1 MSLSTTSS
9 YTSTESTNNSSLSDS
24 PHRIALITIYTV
36 VLMVGSVGIT
46 VMVNMLKT
54 NLRSWTTIAF
64 LNLLLAHFIFMLTIP
79 FRIHYSVTNN
89 WTLSQPFCKMVSA
102 MIHLH
107 MYLVF
112 VIYTVILTIR
122 FLQHFKK
129 IDRMEFYRRLHALAA
144 SVGIWSVLI
153 IVGPIILIH
162 YGKDGTNVGGRNVS
176 KCFNFGGAI
185 KESASALALN
195 IFLSVVIILVSCM
208 LSCALG
214 VILYSI
220 IKKHGAAC
228 RDQQEFWAQMKSV
241 SLILII
247 FTCLVPYQLFRLYYL
262 HNPESMQEDNEV
274 FLAITTLTCIDML
287 LTFAGKGICYMCKC

>member
-1 MSLSTTSS
+1 MNMTTINYSTFTA
-9 YTSTESTNNSSLSDS
+9 YTENSSLADS
-24 PHRIALITIYTV
+24 PHRIALISIYTV
-36 VLMVGSVGIT
+36 VLLVGSVGLI

-79 FRIHYSVTNN
+79 FRIHYSVTNK

-122 FLQHFKK
+122 FLQYFKK
-129 IDRMEFYRRLHALAA
+129 IDRTEFYRRLHALAA
-144 SVGIWSVLI
+144 SVGIWSILI
-153 IVGPIILIH
+153 IIGPIILSQ
-162 YGKDGTNVGGRNVS
+162 YGSNGNKD

-185 KESASALALN
+185 KGAALALN
-195 IFLSVVIILVSCM
+195 IVLSVLILLVSCM

-220 IKKHGAAC
+220 IKMHGAAC

-247 FTCLVPYQLFRLYYL
+247 FTCLVPYHLFRLYYL
-262 HNPESMQEDNEV
+262 HNPTVMQEDNEV
-274 FLAITTLTCIDML
+274 FLAITTLTCFDML